1 MATKALDIVLS
12 DEDKQAYWDQ
22 GYIVVKGILT
32 AEQVDRY
39 KKRATEIAHGDIPE
53 GGEKMLVR
61 DVRVAKG
68 EFTPDDPEKGLWKLL
83 QPDRYD
89 KEFKDYPTNKRL
101 LDVVEQ
107 IIGFDIKCFL
117 TMMIYKPPGLGHVHH
132 PWHQDKVYFNFGPA
146 DKIMGTWIAL
156 DATTADNGTMVF
168 IPGSHKQSIEHEYD
182 ANPRQNFGILYA
194 KGYDIGHPDEVVVEL
209 EPGDGVFFHSQL
221 LHRTG
226 PNVTEGHRR
235 ALTMHCASC
244 QCTMEGDLLGQMK
257 MRLVRG
263 QEYEGCI

>member
-1 MATKALDIVLS
+1 MAITLT
-12 DEDKQAYWDQ
+12 EEEKQRYWDE
-22 GYIVVKGILT
+22 GYIVVKGVLSPEEVE
-32 AEQVDRY
+32 AY
-39 KKRATEIAHGDIPE
+39 KKRATEIAHGDFPP

-68 EFTPDDPEKGLWKLL
+68 EFKPEDPEKGLWKLL
-83 QPDRYD
+83 QPDWHD
-89 KEFKDYPTNKRL
+89 PLFHKFPETENL

-107 IIGFDIKCFL
+107 IIGPDIKCFL
-117 TMMIYKPPGLGHVHH
+117 TMMIYKPPKLGDVNH
-132 PWHQDKVYFNFGPA
+132 PFHQDKSYFNFEPA

-156 DATTADNGTMVF
+156 DRATPENGGMIF
-168 IPGSHKQSIEHEYD
+168 IPGSHREYVEHVYD
-182 ANPRQNFGILYA
+182 TSDRQNFGILYA
-194 KGYDIGHPDEVVVEL
+194 QGYEPGHPDEVACVL

-226 PNVTEGHRR
+226 PNVTDGHRR

-244 QCTMEGDLLGQMK
+244 ECRMNGDLLGQMK

-263 QEYEGCI
+263 REYADCI

>member
-1 MATKALDIVLS
+1 MATKSLDIVLS
-12 DEDKQAYWDQ
+12 DEQKQQYWDQ
-22 GYIVVKGILT
+22 GYLVVKNVLSPEEVET
-32 AEQVDRY
+32 Y

-68 EFTPDDPEKGLWKLL
+68 EITVDDPEKGLWKLL
-83 QPDRYD
+83 QPDWHD
-89 KEFKDYPTNKRL
+89 ETFKDYPTTKRL

-107 IIGFDIKCFL
+107 IIGPDIKCFL
-117 TMMIYKPPGLGHVHH
+117 TMMIYKPPGLSEVNH
-132 PWHQDKVYFNFGPA
+132 PWHQDKAYFNFGPA

-156 DATTADNGTMVF
+156 DHTTADNGTMIF
-168 IPGSHKQSIEHEYD
+168 IPGSHKQAVEHDYD
-182 ANPRQNFGILYA
+182 ASPRQNFGILFA
-194 KGYDIGHPDEVVVEL
+194 KGYEPGDPNEVVVDL

-244 QCTMEGDLLGQMK
+244 QCKMEGDLLGQMK